1 MLRETHTRQGKA
13 LCHLCWLE
21 ALEVGTVLRICR
33 LCRAS
38 HTGFPGDCNMGCRER
53 MDENGGRAAAGATG
67 GKEPPLSK
75 MGRMWVGWSR
85 ECRSSLQEEG
95 SSEMITASHLGH

>member
-1 MLRETHTRQGKA
+1 M
-13 LCHLCWLE
+13 
-21 ALEVGTVLRICR
+21 GTVLRICR

-85 ECRSSLQEEG
+85 ECRSGLQEEG

>member
-1 MLRETHTRQGKA
+1 
-13 LCHLCWLE
+13 
-21 ALEVGTVLRICR
+21 
-33 LCRAS
+33 
-38 HTGFPGDCNMGCRER
+38 

-85 ECRSSLQEEG
+85 ECRSGLQEEG
-95 SSEMITASHLGH
+95 SSEMITASHLGQ